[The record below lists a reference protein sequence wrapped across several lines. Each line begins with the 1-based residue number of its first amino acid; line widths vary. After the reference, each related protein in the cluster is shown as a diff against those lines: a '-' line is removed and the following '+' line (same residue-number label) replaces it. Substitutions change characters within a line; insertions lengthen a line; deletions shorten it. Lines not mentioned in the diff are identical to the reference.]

1 MSKKHEQNTQN
12 PYFSEEMAN
21 SKFLITEDGMEYIPL
36 QTEDMSMW
44 DRFHASLQDYMAR
57 SKMMLLS
64 SLNHLRAP
72 STIIVLIGLIAVY
85 ILLTAGQAGIIEFS
99 FRGAKKVIQYIT
111 TNLDV
116 IVNAL
121 LGFFYGPVV
130 CCIGFSLCTIIRMIV
145 ENMSVYVGYIIASV
159 VAGFLHGWIL
169 YRHKTVWFG
178 TRFRG
183 FFTDLL
189 VKVFMTRLIIS
200 VFVNIFLMAV
210 IHRIF
215 IKYPIMEFIMHY
227 SKSGEKLNSIA
238 EVLSVFTVSVI
249 FETIIVFIA
258 LAVINFI
265 VGKAFPVQEQ
275 QPALII
281 DDDGNLINPEDEM
294 MQNASHEDM
303 M

>member
-1 MSKKHEQNTQN
+1 MSKKQEQNFQN
-12 PYFSEEMAN
+12 SYFNEEMAN
-21 SKFLITEDGMEYIPL
+21 SKFLITEDGSELIPDPSA
-36 QTEDMSMW
+36 DMGMW
-44 DRFHASLQDYMAR
+44 DRFHASLQDYLAR
-57 SKMMLLS
+57 GKMMLAS
-64 SLNHLRAP
+64 SLSHLRAP
-72 STIIVLIGLIAVY
+72 STIIVLIGLIGVY

-159 VAGFLHGWIL
+159 VAGFIHGWIL

-183 FFTDLL
+183 FFSDLL

-200 VFVNIFLMAV
+200 VFVNIFLMAI
-210 IHRIF
+210 IHKIF
-215 IKYPIMEFIMHY
+215 IGYPILEFIMHY

-238 EVLSVFTVSVI
+238 EVLSVFTVSLI
-249 FETIIVFIA
+249 FETIIVFVA
-258 LAVINFI
+258 LAIINFI
-265 VGKAFPVQEQ
+265 VGKAFPPQAERS
-275 QPALII
+275 ALII
-281 DDDGNLINPEDEM
+281 DDEGNLINLEEEM
-294 MQNASHEDM
+294 MQSMPHEDVM
-303 M
+303 

>member
-1 MSKKHEQNTQN
+1 MSKKQVHSLQSSYLN
-12 PYFSEEMAN
+12 EEMPN
-21 SKFLITEDGMEYIPL
+21 SKFLITDDGSEYIPS
-36 QTEDMSMW
+36 QAGNMGMW
-44 DRFHASLQDYMAR
+44 DRLHASLQDYIVR
-57 SKMMLLS
+57 SKMMLVS

-72 STIIVLIGLIAVY
+72 STIIVLIGLIGVY
-85 ILLTAGQAGIIEFS
+85 ILLTAGQAGMIEFS

-183 FFTDLL
+183 FFSDLL
-189 VKVFMTRLIIS
+189 MKVFMTRLLIS

-215 IKYPIMEFIMHY
+215 IGYPILDFIMHY
-227 SKSGEKLNSIA
+227 SKSGEKLNSFA

-265 VGKAFPVQEQ
+265 VGKAFPSHEQ
-275 QPALII
+275 QPSLII
-281 DDDGNLINPEDEM
+281 DDEGNLINPEEEM
-294 MQNASHEDM
+294 VQNMPQQDM

>member
-1 MSKKHEQNTQN
+1 MSKKQEQNFQN
-12 PYFSEEMAN
+12 SYFNEEMTN
-21 SKFLITEDGMEYIPL
+21 SKFLITEDGSEYIPDSS
-36 QTEDMSMW
+36 EGFGVW
-44 DRFHASLQDYMAR
+44 DRFHASLQDYLTR
-57 SKMMLLS
+57 GKMMLAS
-64 SLNHLRAP
+64 SLSHLRAP

-130 CCIGFSLCTIIRMIV
+130 CCIGFCLCTIIRMIV

-159 VAGFLHGWIL
+159 VAGFIHGWIL

-183 FFTDLL
+183 FFSDLL

-200 VFVNIFLMAV
+200 VFVNIFLMAI
-210 IHRIF
+210 IHKIF
-215 IKYPIMEFIMHY
+215 IGYPILDFIMHY
-227 SKSGEKLNSIA
+227 SKSGEELNSIA
-238 EVLSVFTVSVI
+238 EVLSVFTVSVV
-249 FETIIVFIA
+249 FESIIVFIA
-258 LAVINFI
+258 LSVINFI
-265 VGKAFPVQEQ
+265 AAKAFPAHAQ
-275 QPALII
+275 QSALII
-281 DDDGNLINPEDEM
+281 DDEGNLINLEEEM
-294 MQNASHEDM
+294 MQNMPNEDIM
-303 M
+303 

>member
-1 MSKKHEQNTQN
+1 MSKKQEQNT
-12 PYFSEEMAN
+12 YFNEEMAN
-21 SKFLITEDGMEYIPL
+21 SRFFIAEDGSEYVSGPS
-36 QTEDMSMW
+36 ESMGFL
-44 DRFHASLQDYMAR
+44 DRCHASLQDYFAR
-57 SKMMLLS
+57 SKMMLVS

-72 STIIVLIGLIAVY
+72 STIIVLIGLIGVY
-85 ILLTAGQAGIIEFS
+85 ILLTAGQAGMIAFS

-169 YRHKTVWFG
+169 YRHKAVWFG

-183 FFTDLL
+183 FFSDLL
-189 VKVFMTRLIIS
+189 VKVFMTRFVIS

-210 IHRIF
+210 IHKIF
-215 IKYPIMEFIMHY
+215 IGYPIIDFIMHY

-238 EVLSVFTVSVI
+238 EVLSVFTVSLI

-265 VGKAFPVQEQ
+265 VAKAFPAQAEQ
-275 QPALII
+275 SALII
-281 DDDGNLINPEDEM
+281 DEEGNLINLEEEM
-294 MQNASHEDM
+294 MQNMPSEDIM
-303 M
+303 